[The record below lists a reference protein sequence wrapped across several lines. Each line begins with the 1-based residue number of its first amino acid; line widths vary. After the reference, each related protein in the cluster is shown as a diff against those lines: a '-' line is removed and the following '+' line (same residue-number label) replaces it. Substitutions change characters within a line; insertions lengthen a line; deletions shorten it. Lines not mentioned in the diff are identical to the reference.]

1 MDAQHEHCYT
11 IKQIGGPE
19 KSDDIWKQV
28 EMLDAFKQPW
38 KDGALQKTHF
48 RAFHDNKWLYI
59 RYDVE
64 DTTAWIFE
72 RDNNKMEVALS
83 NRVEI
88 FFKTDE
94 LLEKY
99 YCLEIDSRGRVL
111 DYSASFYRNFDYTWL
126 WPKGQ
131 LCVQTEL
138 TDKGYKVDLRLGM
151 ESLKNLGILKNRA
164 IKAGIFRGDCID
176 LGSPKG
182 DNTEFNWI
190 SWVDP
195 KTEKPDFHVGSAFG
209 TLKLA

>member
-11 IKQIGGPE
+11 INQIGEPE
-19 KSDDIWKQV
+19 KSDDIWQQV
-28 EMLDAFKQPW
+28 EVLDDFKQPW
-38 KDGALQKTHF
+38 KGGPMQKTYF
-48 RAFHDNKWLYI
+48 RAFQDTQWMYI

-64 DTTAWIFE
+64 DESVWVFE
-72 RDNNKMEVALS
+72 RENNKMEVARS

-94 LLEKY
+94 SLEKY

-111 DYSASFYRNFDYTWL
+111 DYSASFYRNFDYTWS
-126 WPKGQ
+126 WPEGQ
-131 LCVQTEL
+131 LSVQTEL
-138 TDKGYKVDLRLGM
+138 TEKGYKVDLQLGM

-176 LGSPKG
+176 FGSLKG
-182 DNTEFNWI
+182 DDAEFNWI

-195 KTEKPDFHVGSAFG
+195 KTEKPDFHVESAFG
-209 TLKLA
+209 TLKFS